1 MKSIDLRSNRN
12 GIKRLSKKCLK
23 DIKLYLQSLVEYKD
37 KYDKYI
43 EIDKE
48 MAFDYDFPKKAWEQC
63 EIKKNT
69 GEPVIYDSKKNGL
82 NEPLPNFCI
91 KVPTGGGKTLLATR
105 TVDLI
110 NAIYL
115 KKKTGIVLW
124 IVPTNQIYRQTIN
137 SLRDREHPYRQV
149 LDLSSGGRTLIL
161 EKGDRFTIQDVNENL
176 VIMLLMLPSANRQN
190 KETLK
195 IFQDAGGFDSF
206 FPPDDDFKAHEDLID
221 RFPNLDY
228 FGDKDSFLGMQAKTS
243 LGNVLRI
250 LRPIIIIDEGQKAYS
265 ENAQKTI
272 RNFNPSIVVELSA
285 TPPVGS
291 NPISH
296 ITGQDLNREEMIKLD
311 IHVINKATTNW
322 KDVVLSSV
330 EKRNTLEK
338 LAKQYE
344 SQTGQYIR
352 PICLIQVERT
362 GKNQIDSG
370 YIHSENVKNY
380 LMNECGIP
388 ASEIAIKSSEKDDI
402 EGIDL
407 LSKECS
413 IRYIITKQALQEG
426 WDCSFAYV
434 LTVLTDTS
442 SEMNI
447 TQLVGR
453 ILRQPYAK
461 KTKIIELD
469 ESYVYCY
476 RPNTNE
482 ILNNIKIGL
491 EGEGLGDIAG
501 RVISDSGDMNT
512 STRADTTII
521 GYRDRFKKFEGKI
534 YLPRFIIRKN
544 DSYRELSY
552 EMDILSRINWD
563 EISLKKIETLVL
575 SSESKNDIVISIALS
590 DSNDDLIE
598 KKISAM
604 RADGLVVDYLFITR
618 HIMDVVPN
626 PWVAYEITD
635 KTLKILREKY
645 SDDLISANMVFIIQE
660 LNKILEEQRDILA
673 QKLFVELIKRKEI
686 LFFLQCNSNYVL
698 PTKITVRNNVKKLTR
713 DTGDPIEKSLFEYVL
728 EDELNKLEQSVA
740 VYIDKQQK
748 LLWWYRNLSKQDYYI
763 QGWKKSKI
771 YPDFILSKS
780 NDENNDFSKVLV
792 VETKG
797 LHLKNEDTAYKK
809 SVFDLCNEL
818 GKEISWKELGA
829 EFKDRTIEFKIIYDK
844 EWQRT
849 LNEIFDVW

>member
-1 MKSIDLRSNRN
+1 MKLKEYQIR
-12 GIKRLSKKCLK
+12 CLN
-23 DIKLYLQSLVEYKD
+23 DIKLYLQSLLEYKS

-43 EIDKE
+43 EIDKD

-63 EIKKNT
+63 DIKNAE
-69 GEPVIYDSKKNGL
+69 GESVSYNPKRNGL

-105 TVDLI
+105 TIDLI
-110 NAIYL
+110 NTIYL
-115 KKKTGIVLW
+115 KKKTGLVLW

-161 EKGDRFTIQDVNENL
+161 EKGDRFTTQDVNENL
-176 VIMLLMLPSANRQN
+176 VIMMLMLPSANRQN

-206 FPPDDDFKAHEDLID
+206 FPPDDDFKAHEEFIEK
-221 RFPNLDY
+221 FPNLDY
-228 FGDKDSFLGMQAKTS
+228 FGDKDSFWKQVKTS

-285 TPPVGS
+285 TPPAGS
-291 NPISH
+291 NPICH

-311 IHVINKATTNW
+311 IHVVNKATTNW
-322 KDVVLSSV
+322 KDVVLASV
-330 EKRNTLEK
+330 EKRNSLEK

-344 SQTGQYIR
+344 SQTGEYIR

-362 GKNQIDSG
+362 GRNQVNSG
-370 YIHSENVKNY
+370 YIHAEHVKNY
-380 LMNECGIP
+380 LMNECGI
-388 ASEIAIKSSEKDDI
+388 SSNEIAIKSSEKDDI

-407 LSKECS
+407 LSKECP

-434 LTVLTDTS
+434 LTVLTDTR

-461 KTKIIELD
+461 KTKIIDLD

-482 ILNNIKIGL
+482 ILNNIKKGL

-501 RVISDSGDMNT
+501 RVIAESDDT
-512 STRADTTII
+512 DASTGTGKTVIR
-521 GYRDRFKKFEGKI
+521 YRENFKKFEGKI
-534 YLPRFIIRKN
+534 YLPRFIIREN
-544 DSYRELSY
+544 EFYRELNY

-563 EISLKKIETLVL
+563 EISLNDIESLVL
-575 SSESKNDIVISIALS
+575 SPEIKSDVVISIALS
-590 DSNDDLIE
+590 DNTEDLID
-598 KKISAM
+598 KKVSVM
-604 RADGLVVDYLFITR
+604 RTTGLVVDYLFITR
-618 HIMDVVPN
+618 HIIDIVPN
-626 PWVAYEITD
+626 PWVAYEIAE
-635 KTLKILREKY
+635 KALNILRKKY

-660 LNKILEEQRDILA
+660 LRKTLEDQRDLLA
-673 QKLFVELIKRKEI
+673 QRVFVEMVKNKEI
-686 LFFLQCNSNYVL
+686 LFFLQCDSSFAL
-698 PTKITVRNNVKKLTR
+698 PTENIVKGNVKKLTR
-713 DTGDPIEKSLFEYVL
+713 DTGDPIEKSLFEYVP
-728 EDELNKLEQSVA
+728 EEELNKLEQSVA

-780 NDENNDFSKVLV
+780 NEENDDYSKVLV

-797 LHLKNEDTAYKK
+797 LHLKNEDTEYKK
-809 SVFDLCNEL
+809 SVFDMCNEL
-818 GKEISWKELGA
+818 GNKISWEELGE
-829 EFKDRTIEFKIIYDK
+829 EFKDKTIEFKIVYDK
-844 EWQRT
+844 EWQRK

>member
-1 MKSIDLRSNRN
+1 MKLKDYQ
-12 GIKRLSKKCLK
+12 KKCLN
-23 DIKLYLQSLVEYKD
+23 DIKLYLQLLLEYKN

-63 EIKKNT
+63 DIKSAD
-69 GEPVIYDSKKNGL
+69 GEPIAYNSKKNGL

-91 KVPTGGGKTLLATR
+91 KIPTGGGKTFLATR
-105 TVDLI
+105 TIDLI
-110 NAIYL
+110 NTIYL
-115 KKKTGIVLW
+115 KKKTGLVLW
-124 IVPTNQIYRQTIN
+124 IVPTTQIYRQTIY

-149 LDLSSGGRTLIL
+149 LDLSSAGRTLIL

-206 FPPDDDFKAHEDLID
+206 FPPDDDFQAHEELIEK
-221 RFPNLDY
+221 FSNLDY
-228 FGDKDSFLGMQAKTS
+228 FGDKDSFLGRQVKTS

-285 TPPVGS
+285 TPPSGS

-311 IHVINKATTNW
+311 IHVVNKATTNW

-362 GKNQIDSG
+362 GKNQINSG
-370 YIHSENVKNY
+370 YIHSEHVKDY
-380 LMNECGIP
+380 LVNECGISS
-388 ASEIAIKSSEKDDI
+388 SEIAIKSSEKDDI

-434 LTVLTDTS
+434 LTVLTDTN

-461 KTKIIELD
+461 KTKIIDLD

-482 ILNNIKIGL
+482 ILNNIKKGL

-501 RVISDSGDMNT
+501 RVISESGDMDT
-512 STRADTTII
+512 STRVDTTII
-521 GYRDRFKKFEGKI
+521 RYREKFKKFEGKI
-534 YLPRFIIRKN
+534 YLPRFIIREN
-544 DSYRELSY
+544 ESYRELSY

-563 EISLKKIETLVL
+563 EISLNDIESLVL
-575 SSESKNDIVISIALS
+575 SPENKNDIVISIALS
-590 DSNDDLIE
+590 DSTEDLIE

-604 RADGLVVDYLFITR
+604 RVDGLVVDYLFITR

-626 PWVAYEITD
+626 PWVAYEITE

-660 LNKILEEQRDILA
+660 LNKTLEEQRDILA
-673 QKLFVELIKRKEI
+673 QKLFVELIK
-686 LFFLQCNSNYVL
+686 
-698 PTKITVRNNVKKLTR
+698 VKKYCF
-713 DTGDPIEKSLFEYVL
+713 SY
-728 EDELNKLEQSVA
+728 SA
-740 VYIDKQQK
+740 
-748 LLWWYRNLSKQDYYI
+748 I
-763 QGWKKSKI
+763 QILHCLRKI
-771 YPDFILSKS
+771 
-780 NDENNDFSKVLV
+780 
-792 VETKG
+792 
-797 LHLKNEDTAYKK
+797 
-809 SVFDLCNEL
+809 
-818 GKEISWKELGA
+818 
-829 EFKDRTIEFKIIYDK
+829 
-844 EWQRT
+844 Q
-849 LNEIFDVW
+849 

>member
-1 MKSIDLRSNRN
+1 MKLKDYQ
-12 GIKRLSKKCLK
+12 KRCLK

-63 EIKKNT
+63 EFKNAV
-69 GEPVIYDSKKNGL
+69 GESVVYNSKQNGL

-91 KVPTGGGKTLLATR
+91 KVPTGGGKTFLATR

-110 NAIYL
+110 NTIYR

-137 SLRDREHPYRQV
+137 SLKNREHPYRQV

-161 EKGDRFTIQDVNENL
+161 EKGDRFTTQDINENL
-176 VIMLLMLPSANRQN
+176 VIMMLMLPSANRQN

-221 RFPNLDY
+221 KFPNLDY
-228 FGDKDSFLGMQAKTS
+228 FGEEDSFWKQIKTS
-243 LGNVLRI
+243 LGNTLRI
-250 LRPIIIIDEGQKAYS
+250 LKPVIIIDEGQKAYS

-285 TPPVGS
+285 TPPSGS

-311 IHVINKATTNW
+311 IHVVNKATTNW

-330 EKRNTLEK
+330 EKRNSLEK

-362 GKNQIDSG
+362 GKNQINSG
-370 YIHSENVKNY
+370 YIHSEHVKDY
-380 LMNECGIP
+380 LMNECGI
-388 ASEIAIKSSEKDDI
+388 SSNEIAIKSSEKDDI

-407 LSKECS
+407 LSKDCS

-461 KTKIIELD
+461 KTKIIDLD

-482 ILNNIKIGL
+482 ILNNIKKGL

-501 RVISDSGDMNT
+501 RVISESGDLDT
-512 STRADTTII
+512 SARVDTTII
-521 GYRDRFKKFEGKI
+521 RYREEFKKFEGRI
-534 YLPRFIIRKN
+534 YLPRFIIREN
-544 DSYRELSY
+544 ESYRELSY
-552 EMDILSRINWD
+552 EMDILSRINWN
-563 EISLKKIETLVL
+563 EISLKDIESLVL
-575 SSESKNDIVISIALS
+575 SPENKNDIVISIALS
-590 DSNDDLIE
+590 DSTEDLIE

-604 RADGLVVDYLFITR
+604 RADGLIVDYLFITR
-618 HIMDVVPN
+618 HIMNVVPN
-626 PWVAYEITD
+626 PWVAYEITE
-635 KTLKILREKY
+635 KALKILRGKY

-660 LNKILEEQRDILA
+660 LNKTLEEQRDILA
-673 QKLFVELIKRKEI
+673 QKLFVELIKNKEI
-686 LFFLQCNSNYVL
+686 LFFLQCDSNFAL
-698 PTKITVRNNVKKLTR
+698 PTKNAVRNNVKKLTR
-713 DTGDPIEKSLFEYVL
+713 DTGDPIEKSLFEYVP
-728 EDELNKLEQSVA
+728 EEELNKLEQSVA

-771 YPDFILSKS
+771 YPDFILSKPNEE
-780 NDENNDFSKVLV
+780 NDDYSKVLV

-818 GKEISWKELGA
+818 GKKISWEELGE
-829 EFKDRTIEFKIIYDK
+829 EFRDKTVEFQIIFDK
-844 EWQRT
+844 EWQRK

>member
-1 MKSIDLRSNRN
+1 MELKDYQ
-12 GIKRLSKKCLK
+12 KKCLK

-63 EIKKNT
+63 EIKNNA
-69 GEPVIYDSKKNGL
+69 GEPVVYKSKKNGI

-110 NAIYL
+110 NTIYL

-206 FPPDDDFKAHEDLID
+206 FPPDDDFKAHENLID

-228 FGDKDSFLGMQAKTS
+228 FGDKDSFLGRQAKTS

-311 IHVINKATTNW
+311 IHVVNKATTNW
-322 KDVVLSSV
+322 KDVVLASV
-330 EKRNTLEK
+330 EKRNSLEK
-338 LAKQYE
+338 LAKEYE

-362 GKNQIDSG
+362 GKDQVNNE
-370 YIHSENVKNY
+370 YIHAEHVKNY
-380 LMNECGIP
+380 LMNECGI
-388 ASEIAIKSSEKDDI
+388 SSDEIAIKSSEKDDI

-407 LSKECS
+407 LGKECS

-461 KTKIIELD
+461 KTKITDLD

-482 ILNNIKIGL
+482 ILNNIKKGL

-501 RVISDSGDMNT
+501 RVVPESDNT
-512 STRADTTII
+512 DSATKANTTVIR
-521 GYRDRFKKFEGKI
+521 YRERFKKFEGKI
-534 YLPRFIIRKN
+534 YLPRFIIREN
-544 DSYRELSY
+544 DSYRELNY

-563 EISLKKIETLVL
+563 DISLKDMESLVL
-575 SSESKNDIVISIALS
+575 SPEVKSDVVISIALS
-590 DSNDDLIE
+590 DNTEDLLE
-598 KKISAM
+598 KKISVM
-604 RADGLVVDYLFITR
+604 RTTGFVADYLFITR
-618 HIMDVVPN
+618 HILDIVPN
-626 PWVAYEITD
+626 PWIAYEISE
-635 KTLKILREKY
+635 KTLNILRKKY
-645 SDDLISANMVFIIQE
+645 SDDLINANIVFIIQE
-660 LNKILEEQRDILA
+660 LKKTLEDQRDIFA
-673 QKLFVELIKRKEI
+673 HKIFVEMINNKEI
-686 LFFLQCNSNYVL
+686 LFFLQCDSSFAL
-698 PTKITVRNNVKKLTR
+698 PTKMIVKSNVKKLTR
-713 DTGDPIEKSLFEYVL
+713 DTGDPIEKSLFEYVP
-728 EDELNKLEQSVA
+728 EEELNTLEQSVA

-771 YPDFILSKS
+771 YPDFLLSKS
-780 NDENNDFSKVLV
+780 NKENDDYSKVLV

-818 GKEISWKELGA
+818 GKEIGWKELGE
-829 EFKDRTIEFKIIYDK
+829 EFKDKTIEFQIIYDK
-844 EWQRT
+844 EWQRK